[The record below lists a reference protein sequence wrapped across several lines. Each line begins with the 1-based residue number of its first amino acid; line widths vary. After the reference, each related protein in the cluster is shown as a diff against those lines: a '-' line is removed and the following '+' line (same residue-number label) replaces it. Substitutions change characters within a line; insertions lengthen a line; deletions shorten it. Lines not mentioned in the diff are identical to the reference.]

1 MNSTRHNPADELRRA
16 IAEGRISEASL
27 QVITSI
33 ESERLETFLDEAHR
47 SEAGLSTLTPIL
59 SGDESVRL
67 SVLAGQLIQG
77 MEIADDDRLRG
88 ILEGLTIEFKLTPQN
103 IALLTHTNVEDVEA
117 CLTDPGAVS
126 PEVKFPLAV
135 RISYLNLAIAN
146 ARRQ

>member
-1 MNSTRHNPADELRRA
+1 MTSTMHNPADELRRA
-16 IAEGRISEASL
+16 IAEGRISQAAL

-33 ESERLETFLDEAHR
+33 DRERLAMFLDEAHR
-47 SEAGLSTLTPIL
+47 SEAGLSTRTPIL

-77 MEIADDDRLRG
+77 MEIDDDDRLRG
-88 ILEGLTIEFKLTPQN
+88 ILEGLTIQFTLTTQN
-103 IALLTHTNVEDVEA
+103 IALLTHTSVGDVEA

-135 RISYLNLAIAN
+135 RASYLNLAIAN